1 MRCCL
6 SPPGS
11 QTPHRSPEPNNRN
24 YGSRRLAHSADPQTL
39 PGRQS
44 QWDGR
49 SLVFGGITRMRSVNP
64 AEVSRAAGLVCS
76 PTRLRPATWLRLTTL
91 PAARW
96 RTTTVHTPPTHVQ
109 LFTIAGIKA
118 TFKIVVVSDIVNRV
132 RVVFGPPTAMT
143 AGQKSHD
150 GQ

>member
-1 MRCCL
+1 VRCCL

-24 YGSRRLAHSADPQTL
+24 YRSRRLVHSADPQTP

-64 AEVSRAAGLVCS
+64 AEVSRTAGLVCS
-76 PTRLRPATWLRLTTL
+76 PTRPRSPTWLRLATL
-91 PAARW
+91 PAARCW
-96 RTTTVHTPPTHVQ
+96 TTTVHAPPTHIQ
-109 LFTIAGIKA
+109 LFAIAVIKA

-132 RVVFGPPTAMT
+132 GVVFGPPTAMT

-150 GQ
+150 CQ